1 MKLIQIAIQKID
13 ESLMGIDDKI
23 PFIPRSAEWPRPS
36 TAIKA
41 ICQTEQIGGAEDVA
55 INHLS
60 GPRIGVAGDLGDEM
74 QRDTFPIEL
83 GKTVVPERVGSE
95 LGNAGPA
102 GQSLA

>member
-41 ICQTEQIGGAEDVA
+41 I
-55 INHLS
+55 
-60 GPRIGVAGDLGDEM
+60 DEA
-74 QRDTFPIEL
+74 QKVDE
-83 GKTVVPERVGSE
+83 SE
-95 LGNAGPA
+95 EVLK
-102 GQSLA
+102 